1 MLQIRLHPDDRSLF
15 TDKIERLEM
24 LLTQVKAT
32 VQKAVDNEIKLDDQV
47 EKLTNLTETTL
58 EEEESLPPRAE
69 TSLTRSTPNL
79 KKPMPTSPRQT
90 PDQESLPGIL

>member
-32 VQKAVDNEIKLDDQV
+32 VQKAVDNEIKLDD
-47 EKLTNLTETTL
+47 
-58 EEEESLPPRAE
+58 
-69 TSLTRSTPNL
+69 
-79 KKPMPTSPRQT
+79 
-90 PDQESLPGIL
+90 